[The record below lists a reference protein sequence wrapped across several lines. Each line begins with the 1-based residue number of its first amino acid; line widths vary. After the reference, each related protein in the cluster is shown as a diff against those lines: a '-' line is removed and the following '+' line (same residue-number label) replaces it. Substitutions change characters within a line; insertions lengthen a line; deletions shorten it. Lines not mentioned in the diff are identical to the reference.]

1 VSFTVQLTNRGREV
15 LVEAG
20 SDRHVRLVVTT
31 R

>member
-1 VSFTVQLTNRGREV
+1 VQDTNRGREV
-15 LVEAG
+15 LVTAG